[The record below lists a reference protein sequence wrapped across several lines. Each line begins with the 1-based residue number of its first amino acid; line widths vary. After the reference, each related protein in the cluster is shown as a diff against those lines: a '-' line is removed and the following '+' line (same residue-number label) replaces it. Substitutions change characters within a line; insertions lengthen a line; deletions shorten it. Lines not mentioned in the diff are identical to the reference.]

1 MNNPPEANPGPAENA
16 PQGEAPLIID
26 DAAAADQARIQALE
40 ADLAKHRD
48 QLLRTLA
55 EAENTR
61 RRAQREIEE
70 NNKYAVANFAREV
83 LAVADNLRRALETIT
98 AETRRADEKIE
109 RFAAGVELTE
119 REFLAVLERF
129 AVKRVDPMGQPFDH
143 NLHQAIM
150 QVDRPDLAPGTVVQ
164 VMQSGFTLH
173 GRLLRP
179 AMVAVAKGGPAPGG
193 QVDTQ
198 A

>member
-1 MNNPPEANPGPAENA
+1 MTHPPDANDGPGENA

-26 DAAAADQARIQALE
+26 DSTTDQARIQALE

-55 EAENTR
+55 EGENTR

-70 NNKYAVANFAREV
+70 NNKFAVANFAREV
-83 LAVADNLRRALETIT
+83 LGVADNLRRALETIT
-98 AETRRADEKIE
+98 AEARRADERIE

-119 REFLAVLERF
+119 RELLAVLERF

-164 VMQSGFTLH
+164 VMQSGFTIH

-179 AMVAVAKGGPAPGG
+179 AMVALAKGGPAPGG